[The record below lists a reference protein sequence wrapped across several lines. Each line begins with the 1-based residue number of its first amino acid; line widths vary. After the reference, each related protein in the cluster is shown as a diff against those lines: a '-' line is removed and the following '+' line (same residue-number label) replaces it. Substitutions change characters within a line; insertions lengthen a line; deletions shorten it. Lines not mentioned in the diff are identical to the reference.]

1 MQLTDI
7 HASASLGAMTKPY
20 GELFSDALVSEIK
33 AEMGR
38 RGLSSRGLGRLIDRS
53 SQYMSDRL
61 DGGSAKTGRR
71 VVLSVQDLAAIAQ
84 AFEMQPS
91 DLTLRAHFL
100 ALGGDANAVPLL
112 SGSNV
117 IPGRFGADQEASDD
131 LDAVAKKKGR
141 DRGEDPDA

>member
-7 HASASLGAMTKPY
+7 HATDSLDAMTKTY

-61 DGGSAKTGRR
+61 DGGSAKTGKR
-71 VVLSVQDLAAIAQ
+71 VVLTVQDLAAIAE
-84 AFEMQPS
+84 ALEMQPS

-117 IPGRFGADQEASDD
+117 IPGHFGVGQHAQED

-141 DRGEDPDA
+141 DRGEEPEA